1 MKIYD
6 VMQLLY
12 IKNHIKP
19 TINYAVVE
27 YLPKFHMGNLLFY
40 KKTLIYKNKLKP
52 IFIIEF

>member
-1 MKIYD
+1 MKIHD

-27 YLPKFHMGNLLFY
+27 YLPKFHMG
-40 KKTLIYKNKLKP
+40 IKL
-52 IFIIEF
+52 IFINEVLIIL